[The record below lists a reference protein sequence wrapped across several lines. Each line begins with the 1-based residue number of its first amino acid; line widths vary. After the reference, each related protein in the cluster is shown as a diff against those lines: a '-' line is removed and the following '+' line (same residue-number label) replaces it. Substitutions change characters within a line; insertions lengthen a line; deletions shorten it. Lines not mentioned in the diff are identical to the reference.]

1 MIEGTIVNEVLS
13 QRAKQTGIIWIGHPA
28 GRIDVE
34 VEVQK
39 EGDDLLLKKAA
50 LFRTA
55 RRIMEGYVYLKPW
68 TLAENINHIRSR

>member
-13 QRAKQTGIIWIGHPA
+13 ERAKRTGIIWIGHPA

-34 VEVQK
+34 AEVEK
-39 EGDDLLLKKAA
+39 EGNDLVLKKAA

-68 TLAENINHIRSR
+68 TLAEDVDQKRSR